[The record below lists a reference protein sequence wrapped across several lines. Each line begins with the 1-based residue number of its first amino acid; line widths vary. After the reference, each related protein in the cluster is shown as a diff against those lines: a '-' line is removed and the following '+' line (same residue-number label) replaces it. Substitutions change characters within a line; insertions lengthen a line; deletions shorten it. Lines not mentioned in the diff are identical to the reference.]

1 MKGEVIQLK
10 LTPALTL
17 LMLDSACLHNKSHTP
32 KFKIQ
37 IQENIQVLNFI
48 PVWQHDPVPIAP
60 L

>member
-10 LTPALTL
+10 LTTALTS
-17 LMLDSACLHNKSHTP
+17 LMLDSARLHNKSCTP

-48 PVWQHDPVPIAP
+48 PIWQHDSVPLA
-60 L
+60 